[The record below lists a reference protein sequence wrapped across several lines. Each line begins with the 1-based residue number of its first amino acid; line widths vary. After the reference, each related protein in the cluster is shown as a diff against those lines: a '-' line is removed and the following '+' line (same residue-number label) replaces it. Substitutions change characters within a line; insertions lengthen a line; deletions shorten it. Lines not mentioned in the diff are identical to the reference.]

1 MSEQVT
7 EGIGFN
13 RRDFLRGGSVAA
25 LMTMLGGVELIAET
39 ADSGASDIKFTGVP
53 VKTAIIGLGGW
64 GRELLTGLLT
74 IPEAE
79 VAALC
84 ENYPAFLKRAGNLA
98 PKAKQVKDYNA
109 VLSDPEIKAVLIATA
124 THQHKDIALAA
135 LKAGKHVYCEAPLAN
150 TIEDARAIAVAAK
163 SAKAQVFQSGLQL
176 RCEPHRHFLLPFLRA
191 GATGSP
197 VMVRAQ
203 WHKKLSWRASSPN
216 AEREKALNWRLDK
229 NLSTGLAGEIGL
241 HHFDQAGWFLNAMP
255 TAVTGFGAIRF
266 WNQDGREVPDTIQAM
281 FEFPG
286 DVAFHFDA
294 TLASSFDASY
304 ELFHGSDST
313 VMIRDNRAWM
323 FQEVDARLQGWEVY
337 ASKEKFYKSTG
348 IVLMA
353 GASKSVKTAAV
364 VEEDPENST
373 VKSALSTFMK
383 NAYDLDLKVSQAKDA
398 FGDDADAIAEQV
410 ATVKRRSA
418 PGFLEGYRATVM
430 GILANE
436 AVVGRKRMELKP
448 QVFELAWVIQKG
460 SI

>member
-1 MSEQVT
+1 MSEKQTKT

-25 LMTMLGGVELIAET
+25 IMAMLGGVELVAEP

-84 ENYPAFLKRAGNLA
+84 DNYPAFLKRAGNLA
-98 PKAKQVKDYNA
+98 PKAKQVADFNA
-109 VLSDPEIKAVLIATA
+109 VLSDPEIKAVFIATA
-124 THQHKDIALAA
+124 THQHKDMALAA

-150 TIEDARAIAVAAK
+150 TIEDARAIALAAK
-163 SAKAQVFQSGLQL
+163 AVGKAQVFQSGLQL

-191 GATGSP
+191 GATGNP

-229 NLSTGLAGEIGL
+229 SLSTGLAGEIGL
-241 HHFDQAGWFLNAMP
+241 HHFDQVGWFLNAMP
-255 TAVTGFGAIRF
+255 TAVTGFGALRF

-294 TLASSFDASY
+294 TLGSSFDASY

-353 GASKSVKTAAV
+353 GASKSVKTAVA

-373 VKSALSTFMK
+373 LKSALTTFMK
-383 NAYDLDLKVSQAKDA
+383 NVYDLDFAVTLAKKEL
-398 FGDDADAIAEQV
+398 GDDADAIAEQ
-410 ATVKRRSA
+410 AAAVKHRAA
-418 PGFLEGYRATVM
+418 PGFLEGYRATVL
-430 GILANE
+430 GIVANE
-436 AVVGRKRMELKP
+436 AVVGRKRVEFKP
-448 QVFELAWVIQKG
+448 QMFELA
-460 SI
+460 

>member
-1 MSEQVT
+1 MSQKQT
-7 EGIGFN
+7 DGIGFN

-25 LMTMLGGVELIAET
+25 IMAMLGGVELIAET
-39 ADSGASDIKFTGVP
+39 ADSGAGDIKFTGAP

-64 GRELLTGLLT
+64 GRELLTALLT
-74 IPEAE
+74 VPEAE

-84 ENYPAFLKRAGNLA
+84 DNYPAFLKRAGNLA
-98 PKAKQVKDYNA
+98 PKAKQVADFNA
-109 VLSDPEIKAVLIATA
+109 VISDPEIKAVFIATA

-163 SAKAQVFQSGLQL
+163 GVGKAQIFQSGLQL
-176 RCEPHRHFLLPFLRA
+176 RCEPHRHFLLPFIRA
-191 GATGSP
+191 GATGNP

-216 AEREKALNWRLDK
+216 SEREKALNWRLDK
-229 NLSTGLAGEIGL
+229 TLSTGLAGEIGL
-241 HHFDQAGWFLNAMP
+241 HHFDQAAWFLNAMP
-255 TAVTGFGAIRF
+255 AAVTGFGSLRF
-266 WNQDGREVPDTIQAM
+266 WNQDGREVADTIQAM

-286 DVAFHFDA
+286 DIPFHFDA

-304 ELFHGSDST
+304 ELFQGSDST

-337 ASKEKFYKSTG
+337 AAKEKFYKSTG

-373 VKSALSTFMK
+373 LKSALSTFMK
-383 NAYDLDLKVSQAKDA
+383 NVYDLDFKLKEAKEGL
-398 FGDDADAIAEQV
+398 GDDAEAIAEQL
-410 ATVKRRSA
+410 ATVKRRPA
-418 PGFLEGYRATVM
+418 PSFLEGYRATVL
-430 GILANE
+430 GILTNE
-436 AVVGRKRMELKP
+436 AVVGRKRVEFKP
-448 QVFELAWVIQKG
+448 QMFELA
-460 SI
+460 

>member
-1 MSEQVT
+1 MIEKQT
-7 EGIGFN
+7 DGNNFN

-25 LMTMLGGVELIAET
+25 IMAMLGGVELVAEA
-39 ADSGASDIKFTGVP
+39 ADPSPSDIKFTGVP

-64 GRELLTGLLT
+64 GRELLTALLT
-74 IPEAE
+74 VPEAE
-79 VAALC
+79 IAVLC
-84 ENYPAFLKRAGNLA
+84 DNYPAFLKRAGNLA
-98 PKAKQVKDYNA
+98 PKAKQVPDHNA
-109 VLSDPEIKAVLIATA
+109 VLADPEIKAVFIATA
-124 THQHKDIALAA
+124 THQHKDIAIAA

-150 TIEDARAIAVAAK
+150 TLEDARTIAMAAK
-163 SAKAQVFQSGLQL
+163 GAGKGQVFQSGLQL

-191 GATGSP
+191 GATGNP
-197 VMVRAQ
+197 IMVRAQ

-216 AEREKALNWRLDK
+216 PEREKALNWRLDK
-229 NLSTGLAGEIGL
+229 GLSTGLAGEIGL
-241 HHFDQAGWFLNAMP
+241 HHFDQVGWFLNAMP
-255 TAVTGFGAIRF
+255 TAVTGFGALRF

-353 GASKSVKTAAV
+353 GASKSVKPSAV

-373 VKSALSTFMK
+373 LKSALSTFMK
-383 NAYDLDLKVSQAKDA
+383 NVYDLDFKLKEAKEG
-398 FGDDADAIAEQV
+398 FGDDADAIAEQL

-418 PGFLEGYRATVM
+418 PGFLEGYRATVL
-430 GILANE
+430 GIVANE
-436 AVVGRKRMELKP
+436 AVVGRKRIELKP
-448 QVFELAWVIQKG
+448 QMFELA
-460 SI
+460 